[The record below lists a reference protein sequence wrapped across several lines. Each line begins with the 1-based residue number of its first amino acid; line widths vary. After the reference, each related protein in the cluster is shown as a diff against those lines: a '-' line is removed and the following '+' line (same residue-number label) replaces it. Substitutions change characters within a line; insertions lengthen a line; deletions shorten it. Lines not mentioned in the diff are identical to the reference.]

1 MCVCVLCACVC
12 VCARVC
18 VVCVCACVCVV
29 VLGGGGIFYIIITPL
44 HVQAHGV
51 LGGSISIAGGWMLFR
66 KELILAEDSPQIN
79 AALTF

>member
-1 MCVCVLCACVC
+1 MCDRFVCVRACVRACVC
-12 VCARVC
+12 VCVC
-18 VVCVCACVCVV
+18 VWGV
-29 VLGGGGIFYIIITPL
+29 IFYIIITPL

-66 KELILAEDSPQIN
+66 RELILAEDSPQIN